1 MSFLIYFVIIMALPL
16 VVQMWLKTTYSKYSK
31 ISVSSGITGARAA
44 RQVLDAKGL
53 TNVAIEEVP
62 GNLTDHYD
70 PVANVVRL
78 SSANY
83 HGSTIAAVSVS
94 IHEVG
99 HAVQKSE
106 KYAPLQLR
114 HSLVPVA
121 SFGSNA
127 SFMFILI
134 GIVLT
139 YLSMTGLGR
148 TMLLLGIIAM
158 AAAVL
163 FQVVTLPVEFNA
175 SSRAKGYL
183 YEYGIVNRNEEAGV
197 SKVLTAAALTYVA
210 STVVAVAELLRFI
223 LMFAGMNNSE
233 D

>member
-1 MSFLIYFVIIMALPL
+1 MGFLVYFIIIMAAPL
-16 VVQMWLKTTYSKYSK
+16 LVQLWLKKTYKKYSE
-31 ISVSSGITGARAA
+31 IPVSSGITGARAA
-44 RQVLDAKGL
+44 RQVLDGEGL
-53 TNVAIEEVP
+53 SNVAIEEIQ
-62 GNLTDHYD
+62 GSLTDHYD

-78 SSANY
+78 SSDIY

-99 HAVQKSE
+99 HAVQKSK
-106 KYAPLQLR
+106 KYVPLEVR

-121 SFGSNA
+121 NFGSKA
-127 SFMFILI
+127 SFMLILA
-134 GIVLT
+134 GMGLT
-139 YLSMTGLGR
+139 FLSMTGLGK

-175 SSRAKGYL
+175 SSRAKGFL
-183 YEYGIVNRNEEAGV
+183 YDYGIVERNEESGV
-197 SKVLTAAALTYVA
+197 SSVLTAAALTYVA
-210 STVVAVAELLRFI
+210 STVVAVAELLRFV
-223 LMFAGMNNSE
+223 LMFAGMNNNE